1 MTDDH
6 RALLLRAAVGFTLV
20 SPDQPELKLLHRWL
34 DCWRGVGDV
43 VSGMKRQGY
52 EVSLGDHSSGQ
63 WIAVFYAG
71 HGGYQPLEAAGT
83 AQAQGER
90 MMSAPIKPSVR
101 QTTCPRAKAS
111 AQIITPTVPSGVE
124 ATARR
129 SP

>member
-20 SPDQPELKLLHRWL
+20 SPDEPELKLLHRWL

-52 EVSLGDHSSGQ
+52 EVSLGDHGSGH

-71 HGGYQPLEAAGT
+71 HGGYQPLEGAGT
-83 AQAQGER
+83 AQAPTPWAAVQRAAWAPVARAER
-90 MMSAPIKPSVR
+90 
-101 QTTCPRAKAS
+101 AS
-111 AQIITPTVPSGVE
+111 
-124 ATARR
+124 
-129 SP
+129 